1 MLACLLVG
9 ELDRLG
15 RGARYTLSPWLIV
28 AQRLAEVKPGDPRKV
43 VSRKRRCWLFRPLRR
58 TGASARDQNPD
69 LAIAGPP

>member
-28 AQRLAEVKPGDPRKV
+28 AQRLAEVKTWGSPEGRQPEAALLAV
-43 VSRKRRCWLFRPLRR
+43 PPITQNRRIC
-58 TGASARDQNPD
+58 A
-69 LAIAGPP
+69 